1 MSKRER
7 EQMKIKELF
16 VKQIDRPINGVI
28 KADQHDEESIWQELD
43 EYVTTKQVTEYL
55 RRFFDAYLATVD
67 NPTDPTIAARMGV
80 WVSGFFGSGKSHF
93 IKILSYLLS
102 NQEAT
107 NPGNR
112 EKRRAAQF
120 FESKI
125 KDPLLMGDVR
135 RAVAGK
141 TDVILFNIDSK
152 ADAKSDRD
160 AILQVFLRV
169 FNEMQGLSGDA
180 PHVAHMERHLIS
192 KGSFDTFKEAF
203 KASNGNEWDAERDAV
218 DFLRDDVIAGLS
230 AALKMSPESAG
241 KWFDDARD
249 TYRINIEGF
258 ADLVRAYLDAKGPG
272 HRIVFLVDEVGQFIG
287 KNTQLMLN
295 LQTITEEL
303 GVRCKGRAWVIVT
316 SQEDID
322 ATLGEANQART
333 NDFSKITGRFHT
345 RLSLSSSNT
354 DEVISQRL
362 LEKTP
367 DAKGALAAVWKAK
380 GDIINN
386 QLSFADHAV
395 AFKRFKDADDYAA
408 HYPFAPYQFQLLQKV
423 FESIRKVGA
432 TGRHLARGERSMLDA
447 FQTAAVGNGD
457 KDIDAFVPLYD
468 FYPSIESFL
477 DSSVKRAIDQAGENP
492 ALEPWDIKLLRALFL
507 IRYADAVKATVDNL
521 ATLCLDRVDTDK
533 LALKR
538 QIQES
543 LARLERQNLVSRNG
557 DLWFFLTNEERDVS
571 QEIKSVEISSAEVL
585 RLVAELVF
593 DEVLSGQTKVRHRDT
608 KTDYEFNRLLDG
620 VPWKQAN
627 QQLTLEVLSPVGS
640 DYELMSDA
648 KCIGRSIEGAGR
660 AILRMAND
668 ARVDVEL
675 RTYVQI
681 EKYISGPKTDAATPS
696 LKRIL
701 LDRKD
706 ENRTRKTRI
715 LEQLSDLL
723 SRGDFYALGQK
734 LTLKPQGPSVILDEA
749 LNYLVSNTYSK
760 LGYIKVRQAD
770 PAAEIRAVLASDT
783 HGQYKIA
790 LDGEDGNALAISE
803 MRQYLTVAAG
813 TSRVLLSDVVD
824 RFAGAPWG
832 WRPELETVLLIARLF
847 MAGEIKLV
855 MEGSD
860 LDPKSA
866 AEPLTKAARFK
877 QVSVLKRKTADAG
890 TRSKA
895 RDLHREIFSLQPPD
909 DEDGLV
915 AAFRDNLGQRKAE
928 LERAKL
934 KAEQKHYPGAAEV
947 AMALQAID
955 RQLAIRDPFE
965 FLNAMLSS
973 RDDWLD
979 LAEDTHDVL
988 SFYKTQAP
996 VWARML
1002 DGLVSFADN
1011 REALVKDAASAQPL
1025 ADLEAI
1031 RANPKPYAQVNRI
1044 EALLS
1049 AVEKVN
1055 EALAGERREKALLT
1069 IDAKISEATQTLDA
1083 AQADAALRNVALR
1096 PLQELKA
1103 QLAGLLSIPRIM
1115 YLQQRAGD
1123 LLDEAMDK
1131 ISAAVKAR
1139 VVVKPVPPPLPG
1151 GSPTPPPPPAPPA
1164 PKPISVVRTADL
1176 NAKTYL
1182 ETEQDVD
1189 DYVAKLRA
1197 ELMAA
1202 IAAGHRA
1209 RIQ

>member
-1 MSKRER
+1 
-7 EQMKIKELF
+7 MKIKDLF

-28 KADQHDEESIWQELD
+28 KADQRDAESIWQELD

-67 NPTDPTIAARMGV
+67 HPNDPTIAARMGV

-102 NQEAT
+102 NMEAA
-107 NPGNR
+107 NPVSG
-112 EKRRAAQF
+112 ERRHAAQF

-125 KDPLLMGDVR
+125 KDPMLLGDVR

-152 ADAKSDRD
+152 ADAKTDRD

-192 KGSFDTFKEAF
+192 KGSFEVFKDAF
-203 KASNGNEWDAERDAV
+203 KASNGNDWADERDAV

-230 AALKMSPESAG
+230 AALKMSAESAG

-258 ADLVRAYLDAKGPG
+258 AELVRAYLDAKGPG
-272 HRIVFLVDEVGQFIG
+272 HRVIFLVDEVGQFIG

-322 ATLGEANQART
+322 ATLGEANQSRT

-362 LEKTP
+362 LEKTSA
-367 DAKGALAAVWKAK
+367 AKEALAAVWKAK

-386 QLSFADHAV
+386 QLSFADHAT
-395 AFKRFKDADDYAA
+395 AFRRIKDADDFAA

-457 KDIDAFVPLYD
+457 KGIDALVPLYD

-477 DSSVKRAIDQAGENP
+477 DSSVKRAIDQASENP
-492 ALEPWDIKLLRALFL
+492 ALDPWDIKLLRALFL

-521 ATLCLDRVDTDK
+521 ATLCLDRVDADK

-571 QEIKSVEISSAEVL
+571 QEIKSVDISSAEVS
-585 RLVAELVF
+585 RLVSELVF
-593 DEVLSGQTKVRHRDT
+593 DEVLAGQTKVRHRET

-620 VPWKQAN
+620 APWRQAN
-627 QQLTLEVLSPVGS
+627 QQLTLEVLSPVGG
-640 DYELMSDA
+640 DYELLTEP
-648 KCIGRSIEGAGR
+648 KCIGRSAEGAGR

-681 EKYISGPKTDAATPS
+681 EKYIASPKNDAASPS

-706 ENRTRKTRI
+706 ENRERKARI
-715 LEQLSDLL
+715 LAQLADLI

-734 LTLKPQGPSVILDEA
+734 LSFKPLGPAVILDET

-770 PAAEIRAVLASDT
+770 PAAEIRQVLSADT
-783 HGQYKIA
+783 NSQQKMA
-790 LDGEDGNALAISE
+790 LDGEDGNALAITE

-824 RFAGAPWG
+824 RFTGAPWG

-866 AEPLTKAARFK
+866 AEPLTRAARFK
-877 QVSVLKRKTADAG
+877 QVSILKRKTADAG
-890 TRSKA
+890 VRAKA
-895 RDLHREIFSLQPPD
+895 RELHREIFLHQPLRE

-915 AAFRDNLGQRKAE
+915 ADFRKNLGERKAD
-928 LERAKL
+928 LDRAKV
-934 KAEQKHYPGAAEV
+934 KAEQKDYPGAA
-947 AMALQAID
+947 AIAKALQTID

-965 FLNAMLSS
+965 FLNAMLSA

-1002 DGLVSFADN
+1002 DGLGSFADN
-1011 REALVKDAASAQPL
+1011 REALAKETASAQAL

-1031 RANPKPYAQVNRI
+1031 RANPMPYAQVNRI

-1055 EALAGERREKALLT
+1055 EALAGTRREKALLS
-1069 IDAKISEATQTLDA
+1069 IDGKIQEATQALDQ
-1083 AQADAALRNVALR
+1083 AQAEPSLRNAVLQ
-1096 PLQELKA
+1096 PLQSLKA
-1103 QLAGLLSIPRIM
+1103 QLAALVSIPRILF
-1115 YLQQRAGD
+1115 LQGRAGE

-1131 ISAAVKAR
+1131 IAAATKAKT
-1139 VVVKPVPPPLPG
+1139 VIKPVPT
-1151 GSPTPPPPPAPPA
+1151 PTPGDGATPPPPAPPA
-1164 PKPISVVRTADL
+1164 PPAAKPIRVVRVADL
-1176 NAKTYL
+1176 GAKTYL

-1189 DYVAKLRA
+1189 AYVAKLRA

-1202 IAAGHRA
+1202 IAAGHRT
-1209 RIQ
+1209 RVQ

>member
-1 MSKRER
+1 
-7 EQMKIKELF
+7 MKIKELF

-28 KADQHDEESIWQELD
+28 KADQRDDESIWQELD

-102 NQEAT
+102 NLEAT
-107 NPGNR
+107 HPGNG

-125 KDPLLMGDVR
+125 KDPLLIGDVR

-192 KGSFDTFKEAF
+192 KGSFDTFKAAF
-203 KASNGNEWDAERDAV
+203 NASNGNEWDAERDAV

-230 AALKMSPESAG
+230 AALKMSAESAG

-367 DAKGALAAVWKAK
+367 EAKAALAAVWKAK

-395 AFKRFKDADDYAA
+395 AFRRFKDADDYSA

-521 ATLCLDRVDTDK
+521 ATLCLDRVDVDK

-571 QEIKSVEISSAEVL
+571 QEIKSVDISSAEVS
-585 RLVAELVF
+585 RLVSELVF
-593 DEVLSGQTKVRHRDT
+593 DEVLGGQTKVRHRDT

-627 QQLTLEVLSPVGS
+627 QQLTLEVLSPVGG
-640 DYELMSDA
+640 DYELMTEA
-648 KCIGRSIEGAGR
+648 KCIGRSAEGAGR

-706 ENRTRKTRI
+706 ENRERKTRI
-715 LEQLSDLL
+715 LAQLSDLL

-760 LGYIKVRQAD
+760 LGYIRVRQAD

-790 LDGEDGNALAISE
+790 LDGEDGNALAIGE

-877 QVSVLKRKTADAG
+877 QVSILKRKTADAG
-890 TRSKA
+890 TRTKA

-915 AAFRDNLGQRKAE
+915 ATFRDNLGQRKAE

-947 AMALQAID
+947 AKALHAID

-1011 REALVKDAASAQPL
+1011 REALVKDTASAQPL

-1031 RANPKPYAQVNRI
+1031 RANPRPYSQVNRI
-1044 EALLS
+1044 EGLLS

-1055 EALAGERREKALLT
+1055 EALASERREKALLS
-1069 IDAKISEATQTLDA
+1069 IDANIKEATQALDDV
-1083 AQADAALRNVALR
+1083 QAEPGVRNAALR

-1103 QLAGLLSIPRIM
+1103 QLAGLVSIPRIM
-1115 YLQQRAGD
+1115 FMQQRAGE

-1131 ISAAVKAR
+1131 IAAAVAAAAKAKAAVKPA
-1139 VVVKPVPPPLPG
+1139 PAPTPG
-1151 GSPTPPPPPAPPA
+1151 GAPTPPPPPAPPA
-1164 PKPISVVRTADL
+1164 AKPIRVVRTADL

-1189 DYVAKLRA
+1189 DYLAKLRA

>member
-1 MSKRER
+1 
-7 EQMKIKELF
+7 MKIKDLF

-28 KADQHDEESIWQELD
+28 KADQRDAESIWQELD

-67 NPTDPTIAARMGV
+67 HPNDPTIAARMGV

-102 NQEAT
+102 NMEAA
-107 NPGNR
+107 NPVSG
-112 EKRRAAQF
+112 ERRHAAQF

-125 KDPLLMGDVR
+125 KDPMLLGDVR

-152 ADAKSDRD
+152 ADAKTDRD

-192 KGSFDTFKEAF
+192 KGGFEAFKEAF
-203 KASNGNEWDAERDAV
+203 KASNGNDWADERDAV
-218 DFLRDDVIAGLS
+218 DFLRDDVVAGLS
-230 AALKMSPESAG
+230 AALKMSAESAG

-258 ADLVRAYLDAKGPG
+258 AELVRAYLDAKGPG
-272 HRIVFLVDEVGQFIG
+272 HRVIFLVDEVGQFIG

-322 ATLGEANQART
+322 ATLGEANQSRT

-367 DAKGALAAVWKAK
+367 AAKEALAAVWKAK

-386 QLSFADHAV
+386 QLSFADHAT
-395 AFKRFKDADDYAA
+395 AFRRIKDADDFAA
-408 HYPFAPYQFQLLQKV
+408 HFPFAPYQFQLLQKV

-457 KDIDAFVPLYD
+457 KGIDALVPLYD

-477 DSSVKRAIDQAGENP
+477 DSSVKRAIDQASENP
-492 ALEPWDIKLLRALFL
+492 ALDPWDIKLLRALFL

-521 ATLCLDRVDTDK
+521 ATLCLDRVDADK

-571 QEIKSVEISSAEVL
+571 QEIKSVDISSAEVS
-585 RLVAELVF
+585 RLVSELVF
-593 DEVLSGQTKVRHRDT
+593 DEVLAGQTKVRHRET

-620 VPWKQAN
+620 APWRQAN
-627 QQLTLEVLSPVGS
+627 QQLTLEVLSPVGG
-640 DYELMSDA
+640 DYELLTEP
-648 KCIGRSIEGAGR
+648 KCIGRSAEGAGR

-681 EKYISGPKTDAATPS
+681 EKYIASPKNDAASPS

-706 ENRTRKTRI
+706 ENRERKARI
-715 LEQLSDLL
+715 LAQLADLI

-734 LTLKPQGPSVILDEA
+734 LSFKPLGPVVILDET

-770 PAAEIRAVLASDT
+770 PAAEIREVLSADT
-783 HGQYKIA
+783 NSQQKMA
-790 LDGEDGNALAISE
+790 LDGEDGNALAITE
-803 MRQYLTVAAG
+803 MRQFLTVAAG

-866 AEPLTKAARFK
+866 AEPLTRAARFK
-877 QVSVLKRKTADAG
+877 QVSILKRKTADAG
-890 TRSKA
+890 VRAKA
-895 RDLHREIFSLQPPD
+895 RDLHREIFSLQPRD

-915 AAFRDNLGQRKAE
+915 ADYRDNLSKRKTE
-928 LERAKL
+928 LERAKV
-934 KAEQKHYPGAAEV
+934 KAEQKDYPGAAEI
-947 AMALQAID
+947 AKALQAID

-965 FLNAMLSS
+965 FLNAMLSA

-1011 REALVKDAASAQPL
+1011 REALAKETASAQAL

-1031 RANPKPYAQVNRI
+1031 RANPMPYAQVNRI

-1055 EALAGERREKALLT
+1055 EALAGTRREKALLS
-1069 IDAKISEATQTLDA
+1069 IDGKIQEATQVLDQ
-1083 AQADAALRNVALR
+1083 AQAEPSLRNAVLQ
-1096 PLQELKA
+1096 PLQSLKA
-1103 QLAGLLSIPRIM
+1103 QLAALVSIPRILF
-1115 YLQQRAGD
+1115 LQGRAGE

-1131 ISAAVKAR
+1131 IAAATKAKT
-1139 VVVKPVPPPLPG
+1139 VIKPA
-1151 GSPTPPPPPAPPA
+1151 PTPTPGDGATPPPPAPPA
-1164 PKPISVVRTADL
+1164 AKPIRVVRVADL
-1176 NAKTYL
+1176 GAKTYL

-1189 DYVAKLRA
+1189 AYVAKLRA

-1202 IAAGHRA
+1202 IAAGHRT
-1209 RIQ
+1209 RVQ

>member
-1 MSKRER
+1 
-7 EQMKIKELF
+7 MKIKELF

-28 KADQHDEESIWQELD
+28 KADQHDDESIWQELD

-67 NPTDPTIAARMGV
+67 HPNDPAISARMGV

-102 NQEAT
+102 NLEAS
-107 NPGNR
+107 NPASG
-112 EKRRAAQF
+112 ERRHAAQF

-125 KDPLLMGDVR
+125 KDPMLLGDVR

-152 ADAKSDRD
+152 ADAKTDRD

-192 KGSFDTFKEAF
+192 KGSFEVFKDAF
-203 KASNGNEWDAERDAV
+203 KASNGNDWADERDAV

-230 AALKMSPESAG
+230 AALKMSAESAG

-249 TYRINIEGF
+249 GYRINIEGF
-258 ADLVRAYLDAKGPG
+258 AELVRDYLDAKGPG
-272 HRIVFLVDEVGQFIG
+272 HRVIFLVDEVGQFIG

-322 ATLGEANQART
+322 ATLGEANQSRT
-333 NDFSKITGRFHT
+333 NDFSKITARFHT

-362 LEKTP
+362 LQKTP
-367 DAKGALAAVWKAK
+367 AAKEALTAVWKAK

-386 QLSFADHAV
+386 QLSFADHAT
-395 AFKRFKDADDYAA
+395 AFPRIKDADDYAA
-408 HYPFAPYQFQLLQKV
+408 QYPFAPYQFQLLQKV

-457 KDIDAFVPLYD
+457 KGIDALVPLYD

-477 DSSVKRAIDQAGENP
+477 DSSVKRAIDQANENP
-492 ALEPWDIKLLRALFL
+492 ALEPWDRKLLRALFL
-507 IRYADAVKATVDNL
+507 MRYADAVKATVDNL
-521 ATLCLDRVDTDK
+521 ATLCLDRVDADK

-571 QEIKSVEISSAEVL
+571 QEIKSVDISSAEVS
-585 RLVAELVF
+585 RLVSELVF
-593 DEVLSGQTKVRHRDT
+593 DEVLSGQTKVRHRET

-620 VPWKQAN
+620 APWRQAN
-627 QQLTLEVLSPVGS
+627 QQLTLEVLSPVGG
-640 DYELMSDA
+640 DYELLTEP
-648 KCIGRSIEGAGR
+648 KCIGRSAEGAGR
-660 AILRMAND
+660 AILRMVND

-681 EKYISGPKTDAATPS
+681 EKYIANPKNDAASPS

-706 ENRTRKTRI
+706 ENRERKARI
-715 LEQLSDLL
+715 LAQLADLI
-723 SRGDFYALGQK
+723 SRGDYYALGQK
-734 LTLKPQGPSVILDEA
+734 LSFKPLGPTVILDEV

-770 PAAEIRAVLASDT
+770 PAAEIREVLSADT
-783 HGQYKIA
+783 NSQQKMA
-790 LDGEDGNALAISE
+790 LDGEDGNALAITE

-877 QVSVLKRKTADAG
+877 QVSILKRKTADAG
-890 TRSKA
+890 TRTKA
-895 RDLHREIFSLQPPD
+895 RDLHREIFSLQPRD

-915 AAFRDNLGQRKAE
+915 ADYRDNLAKRKSE
-928 LERAKL
+928 LERAKV
-934 KAEQKHYPGAAEV
+934 KAEQKDYPGAAEI
-947 AMALQAID
+947 AKALQAID
-955 RQLAIRDPFE
+955 RQLAIRDSFE
-965 FLNAMLSS
+965 FLNAMLSN
-973 RDDWLD
+973 RDAWLD

-988 SFYKTQAP
+988 SFYRTQAP

-1002 DGLVSFADN
+1002 DGIASFADN
-1011 REALVKDAASAQPL
+1011 REALAKEAASAQAL
-1025 ADLEAI
+1025 TDLEAI
-1031 RANPKPYAQVNRI
+1031 RTNHTPYAQVNRI
-1044 EALLS
+1044 EALLA
-1049 AVEKVN
+1049 AVEKSN
-1055 EALAGERREKALLT
+1055 EALAGTRREKALLSIEGK
-1069 IDAKISEATQTLDA
+1069 IDEATQAPDQ
-1083 AQADAALRNVALR
+1083 AQAAPTLRTSVLQ
-1096 PLQELKA
+1096 PLQSLKA
-1103 QLAGLLSIPRIM
+1103 QLAALVSIPRILF
-1115 YLQQRAGD
+1115 LQGRAGE

-1131 ISAAVKAR
+1131 IAAAAAAAKAKA
-1139 VVVKPVPPPLPG
+1139 VIKAVPNPTPG
-1151 GSPTPPPPPAPPA
+1151 NGATPPPPVPPAPPA
-1164 PKPISVVRTADL
+1164 AKPIRVVRVADL
-1176 NAKTYL
+1176 GGKTYL

-1189 DYVAKLRA
+1189 AYVAKLRA
-1197 ELMAA
+1197 ELMLA
-1202 IAAGHRA
+1202 ITAGHPTRV
-1209 RIQ
+1209 Q

>member
-1 MSKRER
+1 
-7 EQMKIKELF
+7 MKIKDLF

-28 KADQHDEESIWQELD
+28 KADQRDDESIWQELD

-67 NPTDPTIAARMGV
+67 HPNDPTISARMGV

-102 NQEAT
+102 NLEAA
-107 NPGNR
+107 NPGTG
-112 EKRRAAQF
+112 ERRNAAQF

-125 KDPLLMGDVR
+125 KDPMLLGDVR

-152 ADAKSDRD
+152 ADAKTDRD

-192 KGSFDTFKEAF
+192 KGGFDAFKEAF
-203 KASNGNEWDAERDAV
+203 KASNGNDWDDERDAV

-230 AALKMSPESAG
+230 AALKMSAESAG

-258 ADLVRAYLDAKGPG
+258 AELVRDYLDAKGPG
-272 HRIVFLVDEVGQFIG
+272 HRVIFLVDEVGQFIG

-322 ATLGEANQART
+322 ATLGEANQSRT
-333 NDFSKITGRFHT
+333 NDFSKITARFHT

-367 DAKGALAAVWKAK
+367 EAKAALAAVWKAK

-386 QLSFADHAV
+386 QLSFADHAI
-395 AFKRFKDADDYAA
+395 AFRRIKDAEDYAA

-447 FQTAAVGNGD
+447 FQTAAVGNGE

-477 DSSVKRAIDQAGENP
+477 DSAVKRAIDQASENP

-521 ATLCLDRVDTDK
+521 ATLCLDRVDADK

-571 QEIKSVEISSAEVL
+571 QEIKSVEISSSEVS
-585 RLVAELVF
+585 RLVSELVF
-593 DEVLSGQTKVRHRDT
+593 DEVLGGQTKVRHRDT

-620 VPWKQAN
+620 APWKQAN
-627 QQLTLEVLSPVGS
+627 QQLTLEVLSPVGG
-640 DYELMSDA
+640 DYELLIEP
-648 KCIGRSIEGAGR
+648 KCIGRSSEGAGR

-681 EKYISGPKTDAATPS
+681 EKYIASPKNDAASPS

-706 ENRTRKTRI
+706 ENRERKARI
-715 LEQLSDLL
+715 LAQLSDLI

-734 LTLKPQGPSVILDEA
+734 LTLKPVGPSVILDDA

-770 PAAEIRAVLASDT
+770 PAAEIREVLSADT
-783 HGQYKIA
+783 NSQQKMA
-790 LDGEDGNALAISE
+790 LDGEDGNALAITE
-803 MRQYLTVAAG
+803 MRQYLSVAASS
-813 TSRVLLSDVVD
+813 SRVLLSDVVD

-860 LDPKSA
+860 LEPKSA
-866 AEPLTKAARFK
+866 VEPLTKSARFK
-877 QVSVLKRKTADAG
+877 QVSILKRKTADAG
-890 TRSKA
+890 TRAKA
-895 RDLHREIFSLQPPD
+895 RDLHREIFSLQPRD

-915 AAFRDNLGQRKAE
+915 ADYRDNLAKRKTE
-928 LERAKL
+928 LERAKV
-934 KAEQKHYPGAAEV
+934 KAEQKDYPGATEIAK
-947 AMALQAID
+947 ALQAID

-965 FLNAMLSS
+965 FLNAMLSN

-1002 DGLVSFADN
+1002 DGLTSFADN
-1011 REALVKDAASAQPL
+1011 REALAKETASAQAL

-1031 RANPKPYAQVNRI
+1031 RANPMPYAQVNRI

-1055 EALAGERREKALLT
+1055 ESLASARREKALLS
-1069 IDAKISEATQTLDA
+1069 IDGKIQEATQALDQ
-1083 AQADAALRNVALR
+1083 AQADPSLRNAVLQ
-1096 PLQELKA
+1096 PLQSLKT
-1103 QLAGLLSIPRIM
+1103 QLAGLVSIPRILF
-1115 YLQQRAGD
+1115 LQGRAGE
-1123 LLDEAMDK
+1123 LLDEVMDK
-1131 ISAAVKAR
+1131 IAAAQTKAST
-1139 VVVKPVPPPLPG
+1139 KPTPSPAPG
-1151 GSPTPPPPPAPPA
+1151 GTPTPLPPAPPA
-1164 PKPISVVRTADL
+1164 PKPIRVVRVADL
-1176 NAKTYL
+1176 GAKTYL

-1189 DYVAKLRA
+1189 AYVAKLRA
-1197 ELMAA
+1197 ELMTA
-1202 IAAGHRA
+1202 IAAGHRT
-1209 RIQ
+1209 RVQ

>member
-1 MSKRER
+1 
-7 EQMKIKELF
+7 MKIKDLF

-28 KADQHDEESIWQELD
+28 KADQRDAESIWQELD

-67 NPTDPTIAARMGV
+67 HPNDPTIAARMGV

-102 NQEAT
+102 NMEAA
-107 NPGNR
+107 NPVSG
-112 EKRRAAQF
+112 ERRHAAQF

-125 KDPLLMGDVR
+125 KDPMLLGDVR

-152 ADAKSDRD
+152 ADAKTDRD

-192 KGSFDTFKEAF
+192 KGSFEAFKEAF
-203 KASNGNEWDAERDAV
+203 KASNGNDWADERDAV
-218 DFLRDDVIAGLS
+218 DFLRDDVVVGLS
-230 AALKMSPESAG
+230 AALKMSAESAG

-258 ADLVRAYLDAKGPG
+258 AELVRAYLDAKGPG
-272 HRIVFLVDEVGQFIG
+272 HRVIFLVDEVGQFIG

-303 GVRCKGRAWVIVT
+303 GVRCNGRAWVIVT

-322 ATLGEANQART
+322 ATLGEANQSRT

-367 DAKGALAAVWKAK
+367 AAKEALAAVWKAK

-386 QLSFADHAV
+386 QLSFADHAT
-395 AFKRFKDADDYAA
+395 AFRRIKDADDYAA

-457 KDIDAFVPLYD
+457 KGIDAFVPLYD

-477 DSSVKRAIDQAGENP
+477 DSSVKRAIDQASENP
-492 ALEPWDIKLLRALFL
+492 ALEDWDIKLLRALFL

-521 ATLCLDRVDTDK
+521 ATLCLDRVDADK

-571 QEIKSVEISSAEVL
+571 QEIKSVEISSAEVS
-585 RLVAELVF
+585 RLVSELVF
-593 DEVLSGQTKVRHRDT
+593 DEVLAGQTKVRHRET

-620 VPWKQAN
+620 APWRQAN
-627 QQLTLEVLSPVGS
+627 QQLTLEVLSPVGG
-640 DYELMSDA
+640 DYELLTDP
-648 KCIGRSIEGAGR
+648 KCIGRSAEGAGR

-681 EKYISGPKTDAATPS
+681 EKYIASPKNDAASPS

-706 ENRTRKTRI
+706 ENRERKARI
-715 LEQLSDLL
+715 LAQLADLI

-734 LTLKPQGPSVILDEA
+734 LSFKPLGPAVILDEA

-770 PAAEIRAVLASDT
+770 PAAEIREVLSADT
-783 HGQYKIA
+783 NSQQKMA
-790 LDGEDGNALAISE
+790 LDGEDGNALAITE

-824 RFAGAPWG
+824 RFSGAPWG

-866 AEPLTKAARFK
+866 AEPLTRAARFK
-877 QVSVLKRKTADAG
+877 QVSILKRKTADAG
-890 TRSKA
+890 VRAKA
-895 RDLHREIFSLQPPD
+895 RELHREIFLHQPLRE

-915 AAFRDNLGQRKAE
+915 ADFRKNLGERKTD
-928 LERAKL
+928 LERSKV
-934 KAEQKHYPGAAEV
+934 KAEQKDYPGAA
-947 AMALQAID
+947 AIAKALQAID

-965 FLNAMLSS
+965 FLNAMLSA

-1011 REALVKDAASAQPL
+1011 REALAKEAASAQAL

-1031 RANPKPYAQVNRI
+1031 RANPMPYAQVNRI

-1055 EALAGERREKALLT
+1055 EALAGTRREKALLS
-1069 IDAKISEATQTLDA
+1069 IDGKIQEATQALDQ
-1083 AQADAALRNVALR
+1083 AQAEPSLRNAVLQ
-1096 PLQELKA
+1096 PLQSLKA
-1103 QLAGLLSIPRIM
+1103 QLAALVSIPRILF
-1115 YLQQRAGD
+1115 LQGRAGE

-1131 ISAAVKAR
+1131 IAAATKAKT
-1139 VVVKPVPPPLPG
+1139 VIKPVPT
-1151 GSPTPPPPPAPPA
+1151 PTPDDGVTPPPPAPPA
-1164 PKPISVVRTADL
+1164 PPAAKPIRVVRVADL
-1176 NAKTYL
+1176 GAKTYL

-1189 DYVAKLRA
+1189 TYVAKLRA

-1202 IAAGHRA
+1202 IAAGHRT
-1209 RIQ
+1209 RVQ

>member
-1 MSKRER
+1 
-7 EQMKIKELF
+7 MKIKELF

-28 KADQHDEESIWQELD
+28 KADQRDAESIWQELD

-67 NPTDPTIAARMGV
+67 HPNDPTIAARMGV

-102 NQEAT
+102 NMEAA
-107 NPGNR
+107 NPVSG
-112 EKRRAAQF
+112 ERRHAAQF

-125 KDPLLMGDVR
+125 KDPMLLGDVR

-152 ADAKSDRD
+152 ADAKTDRD

-192 KGSFDTFKEAF
+192 KGSFETFKEAF
-203 KASNGNEWDAERDAV
+203 KASNGNDWADERDAV
-218 DFLRDDVIAGLS
+218 DFLRDDVVAGLS
-230 AALKMSPESAG
+230 AALKMSAESAG

-258 ADLVRAYLDAKGPG
+258 AELVRAYLDAKGPG
-272 HRIVFLVDEVGQFIG
+272 HRVIFLVDEVGQFIG

-322 ATLGEANQART
+322 ATLGEANQSRT

-367 DAKGALAAVWKAK
+367 AAKEALAAVWKSK

-386 QLSFADHAV
+386 QLSFADHAT
-395 AFKRFKDADDYAA
+395 AFRRIKDADDYAA

-457 KDIDAFVPLYD
+457 KGIDAFVPLYD

-477 DSSVKRAIDQAGENP
+477 DSSVKRAIDQASENP
-492 ALEPWDIKLLRALFL
+492 ALEDWDIKLLRALFL

-521 ATLCLDRVDTDK
+521 ATLCLDRVDADK

-571 QEIKSVEISSAEVL
+571 QEIKSVEISLAEVS
-585 RLVAELVF
+585 RLVSELVF
-593 DEVLSGQTKVRHRDT
+593 DEVLAGQTKVRHRET

-620 VPWKQAN
+620 APWRQAN
-627 QQLTLEVLSPVGS
+627 QQLTLEVLSPVGG
-640 DYELMSDA
+640 DYELLTEP
-648 KCIGRSIEGAGR
+648 KCIGRSAEGAGR
-660 AILRMAND
+660 AILRVAND

-681 EKYISGPKTDAATPS
+681 EKYIASPKNDAASPS

-706 ENRTRKTRI
+706 ENRERKARI
-715 LEQLSDLL
+715 LAQLADLI
-723 SRGDFYALGQK
+723 SQGDFYALGQK
-734 LTLKPQGPSVILDEA
+734 LSFKPLGPAVILDEA

-770 PAAEIRAVLASDT
+770 PAAEIREVLSADT
-783 HGQYKIA
+783 NSQQKMA
-790 LDGEDGNALAISE
+790 LDGEDGNALAITE

-824 RFAGAPWG
+824 RFTGAPWG

-877 QVSVLKRKTADAG
+877 QVSILKRKTADAG
-890 TRSKA
+890 VRAKA
-895 RDLHREIFSLQPPD
+895 RELHREIFLHQPLRE

-915 AAFRDNLGQRKAE
+915 ADFRKNLGERKTD
-928 LERAKL
+928 LERAKV
-934 KAEQKHYPGAAEV
+934 KAEQKDYPGVAEI
-947 AMALQAID
+947 AKALQVID

-965 FLNAMLSS
+965 FLNAMLSA

-1002 DGLVSFADN
+1002 DGLASFIDN
-1011 REALVKDAASAQPL
+1011 REALDKEAASAQAL

-1031 RANPKPYAQVNRI
+1031 RANPMPYAHVNRI

-1055 EALAGERREKALLT
+1055 EALACTRREKALLS
-1069 IDAKISEATQTLDA
+1069 IDDKIQEATQALDQ
-1083 AQADAALRNVALR
+1083 AQAEPSLRNVVLQ
-1096 PLQELKA
+1096 PLQSLKT
-1103 QLAGLLSIPRIM
+1103 QLAALVSIPRILF
-1115 YLQQRAGD
+1115 LQGRAGE

-1131 ISAAVKAR
+1131 IAAATKAKT
-1139 VVVKPVPPPLPG
+1139 VIKPVPT
-1151 GSPTPPPPPAPPA
+1151 PTPGDGATPPPPAPPA
-1164 PKPISVVRTADL
+1164 PPAAKPIRVVRVADL
-1176 NAKTYL
+1176 GAKTYL

-1189 DYVAKLRA
+1189 AYVAKLRA

-1202 IAAGHRA
+1202 IAAGHRT
-1209 RIQ
+1209 RVQ